1 MYSHFLH
8 ATMTETTIEMTSK
21 WSFQISLLMGHYFV
35 ALKSPPS
42 WIFGYGAY
50 SRSTQV

>member
-21 WSFQISLLMGHYFV
+21 WSFQNLLMGHYFV
-35 ALKSPPS
+35 ALKSPPREYLDMVH
-42 WIFGYGAY
+42 IQEAHK
-50 SRSTQV
+50 

>member
-21 WSFQISLLMGHYFV
+21 WSFQ
-35 ALKSPPS
+35 KSADGTL
-42 WIFGYGAY
+42 FCC
-50 SRSTQV
+50 TQVSSLVNIWMWCIFKKHTS